1 MLVMTI
7 AEYLSKLNLTI
18 STLPN
23 FHHRLIPDWRDFPND
38 QSFLG
43 LCYKFYIKQQYL
55 TYLLFRSIFNKI
67 IIAVNFSAHLLF
79 KTRKK
84 KKTFKRPRT

>member
-23 FHHRLIPDWRDFPND
+23 FHHQLIPDWGDFPND

-43 LCYKFYIKQQYL
+43 LCSNYL
-55 TYLLFRSIFNKI
+55 HE
-67 IIAVNFSAHLLF
+67 V
-79 KTRKK
+79 KTLI
-84 KKTFKRPRT
+84 

>member
-23 FHHRLIPDWRDFPND
+23 FHHRLIPDWRDFSND

-43 LCYKFYIKQQYL
+43 LCSNYL
-55 TYLLFRSIFNKI
+55 HE
-67 IIAVNFSAHLLF
+67 V
-79 KTRKK
+79 KTLI
-84 KKTFKRPRT
+84 

>member
-1 MLVMTI
+1 MTT

-23 FHHRLIPDWRDFPND
+23 FHHWLIPDWRDFPND

-43 LCYKFYIKQQYL
+43 LCSNYLHEVKTLIQRLKISIYFKSDFTPHLQILHKATISYIF
-55 TYLLFRSIFNKI
+55 TIW
-67 IIAVNFSAHLLF
+67 
-79 KTRKK
+79 
-84 KKTFKRPRT
+84 